1 MAEWQT
7 AETQAIWLAVGLA
20 FILVLIGFFIMFTRI
35 YLRKRMSDTQKMA
48 NMQVDHQK
56 KLLNDSIRVQEIERE
71 RIAADLHDELIS
83 KLNIVMLLTY
93 SSNNNNKN
101 KDAADLLKYCIDAAR
116 RISHD
121 LSPPLINENRFLEF
135 VEDMISHY
143 RNAFNINY
151 YVSEHVEI
159 DVESN
164 MKLQLIRIMQEVLNN
179 TLKHAEANTINFMV
193 RITSNLMGII
203 IRDDGVGF
211 DTKNNKS
218 GLGLSNIEM
227 RTQMLNGRYK
237 LRSQINKGT
246 SYFFLFL
253 PQTINHK

>member
-7 AETQAIWLAVGLA
+7 AETQAIWLAVGLG

-35 YLRKRMSDTQKMA
+35 YLRKRMSDTRRIA
-48 NMQVDHQK
+48 NMQVEHQK
-56 KLLNDSIRVQEIERE
+56 KLLSDSIKVQEIERE

-93 SSNNNNKN
+93 SNKSTNNN

-121 LSPPLINENRFLEF
+121 LSPPLINENKFLEF

-143 RNAFNINY
+143 RKAFHINY
-151 YVSEHVEI
+151 YVSEHEEVE
-159 DVESN
+159 VESN

-179 TLKHAEANTINFMV
+179 ILKHAEANTINFMV
-193 RITSNLMGII
+193 RITSNSMGII
-203 IRDDGVGF
+203 IKDDGIGF
-211 DTKNNKS
+211 DVDTHKS

-227 RTQMLNGRYK
+227 RTQMLNGKYK
-237 LRSQINKGT
+237 LRSKLHKGT

-253 PQTINHK
+253 PQTIDQK